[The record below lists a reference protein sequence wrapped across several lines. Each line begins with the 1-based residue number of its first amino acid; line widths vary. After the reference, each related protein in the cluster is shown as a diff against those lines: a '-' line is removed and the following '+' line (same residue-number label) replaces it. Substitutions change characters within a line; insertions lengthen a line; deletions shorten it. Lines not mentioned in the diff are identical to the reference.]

1 MLDNYW
7 WSSGAEANGGGFQ
20 VGNSLRFRGAQFLT
34 GPNVANAYQDD
45 VTVSFWF
52 KTVSGGPLVANN
64 NIRGAFYSAGAGNN
78 LYFQWDG
85 TNNGVIQSAS
95 TTDISTAPAVLR
107 DPSAWYHVVY
117 RYNQTANT
125 SNLWINGEQ
134 LVNNV
139 VFDTDFATGNFR
151 IGTFNTETGGQWTFK
166 GYMADWY
173 LIDGQALEPT
183 AFGVENNQGV
193 WVPRET
199 DFTSAQYGANGFHLD
214 FHDPDNV
221 GEDVAP
227 TGTGH
232 TAANNFTATGFNTNP
247 VGIWSNDLTTNTSFS
262 GANPPSQAFDNN
274 TGTFCLANGVG
285 GTNTTITFAPATAIA
300 LTSLQVFS
308 PGFTDQTITFGG
320 QTTNLTPASTW
331 VPINIGTATE
341 ISSTSTLVLT
351 RSTAGETARLVAIRV
366 NGAPANGLVD
376 NAGADFDLVADSPTR
391 NYATF
396 SPVLPTASTAFND
409 GNLRVTSSDN
419 TGPRSAPAPFGL
431 RGRSYWEVRVVNNSS
446 TQIGICRIDNF
457 QPTTNNYSTSN
468 GCIITPNGNLY
479 NFGTLTA
486 GGSFTYAAGDVIGF
500 DYNPANNRLTFTR
513 NGGNAFTVT
522 LGETHLMVPLHA
534 GDTTGQTTANFGQ
547 QPFLHRPAALTDA
560 NNVQTQNLPAATIR
574 NGRDHF
580 RAITGAGS
588 GVGDNPAPD
597 QTGGDWSR
605 YLTNDFGNQWVNT
618 REPIAAFNY
627 ANNSATVEAGAPAD
641 TILKFEPDGGIVFA
655 DTVRFAT
662 NHSST
667 SPGEFR
673 VNGGAWQAVPSS
685 GFGASLPSDHLTHGA
700 TALSG
705 GGTLTTFELRRA
717 ENADTPS
724 LYWVEV
730 DGKILVDAGILS
742 IAQSVFSSGLWWVKA
757 RKTDANTNQHQLV
770 DSVRGSTV
778 ASTCPQ
784 SVKNTTYTEPAGDSV
799 AWCWNAADPTT
810 SGFNIIEFT
819 GDANSTQAVAH
830 GLPGTPEFVI
840 TASQGAAPGGF
851 ETFHV
856 GCAAGQSV
864 TIDASRAQRTSSRYS
879 GVDATNIT
887 YGGDYNNNSQLMIAY
902 AWTSI
907 PGYSAFGVYQGN
919 NNTNGPVIVTGFRPA
934 VVLLKCAGEGSDWI
948 MLDTTRDINNPADTR
963 LRPNQ
968 QAGEN
973 QQANNAIDILA
984 NGFKIRGEQTNVN
997 ESNQPIVWAAWAEMP
1012 FGSSNTSPAT
1022 AR

>member
-52 KTVSGGPLVANN
+52 KTVSGGPLAANN
-64 NIRGAFYSAGAGNN
+64 NIRGAFYSAAAGNN

-247 VGIWSNDLTTNTSFS
+247 VGIFSNDLTTNTSFS

-274 TGTFCLANGVG
+274 TNTFCLANGVG

-376 NAGADFDLVADSPTR
+376 NPGADYDLMQDSPTQ

-396 SPVLPTASTAFND
+396 SPALPTASTAFSD

-534 GDTTGQTTANFGQ
+534 GDTTGQITVNFGQ
-547 QPFLHRPAALTDA
+547 QPFLHRPAALTDD

-580 RAITGAGS
+580 RALTAAPTRTPGANDIGGDFSPYLTCSGAGFDNDRPAHEAFDGVVGTNAAS
-588 GVGDNPAPD
+588 GFSNETITWRPQPPFAFTNGFDVRSARTDNRA
-597 QTGGDWSR
+597 R
-605 YLTNDFGNQWVNT
+605 
-618 REPIAAFNY
+618 I
-627 ANNSATVEAGAPAD
+627 
-641 TILKFEPDGGIVFA
+641 
-655 DTVRFAT
+655 
-662 NHSST
+662 
-667 SPGEFR
+667 
-673 VNGGAWQAVPSS
+673 NGGAWVNLTQNSNTEVAAGNGTINTLEVQGQGMTASIAVMTSN
-685 GFGASLPSDHLTHGA
+685 DQ
-700 TALSG
+700 
-705 GGTLTTFELRRA
+705 R
-717 ENADTPS
+717 
-724 LYWVEV
+724 
-730 DGKILVDAGILS
+730 LVDAGPL
-742 IAQSVFSSGLWWVKA
+742 AAGQAVFTNALWWVKD
-757 RKTDANTNQHQLV
+757 RRNTNQHQLV
-770 DSVRGSTV
+770 WSDSGTNCLRSPDIAGTV
-778 ASTCPQ
+778 QPYAA
-784 SVKNTTYTEPAGDSV
+784 PAGDSV
-799 AWCWNAADPTT
+799 AWCWNAGATRETNDAGSVETQVRANPAG
-810 SGFNIIEFT
+810 GFSIVEFT
-819 GDANSTQAVAH
+819 GTGANGSCGH
-830 GLPGTPEFVI
+830 GLGRTPEFILI
-840 TASQGAAPGGF
+840 TNQSGTSGIARYVWHKDLGSGEYLVLNTNSLVSSNAAMW
-851 ETFHV
+851 
-856 GCAAGQSV
+856 
-864 TIDASRAQRTSSRYS
+864 
-879 GVDATNIT
+879 
-887 YGGDYNNNSQLMIAY
+887 GDEVWNNNIFSVGSSNRTNTLNDGKIAFVW
-902 AWTSI
+902 ASV
-907 PGYSAFGVYQGN
+907 PGYSAFGTFQGN
-919 NNTNGPVIVTGFRPA
+919 SNPNGPVIVTGFKPA
-934 VVLLKCAGEGSDWI
+934 WVMFKSTASGTWSVFDS
-948 MLDTTRDINNPADTR
+948 TRDPHNLTNKK
-963 LRPNQ
+963 LQPNATTQ
-968 QAGEN
+968 ETTSTTN
-973 QQANNAIDILA
+973 DCLDFLS
-984 NGFKIRGEQTNVN
+984 NGFKLRCSTASMNSGTI
-997 ESNQPIVWAAWAEMP
+997 IYAAFAENP
-1012 FGSSNTSPAT
+1012 TGSSNTSPAT